1 MEVWVGCFGGW
12 WMIYDVVY
20 CFVEERNRKMR
31 LRGSDGNGDSSCNGG
46 GVYLMLVLCYF
57 VVVDGWCVEFIISGI
72 FLVIFFVVYCWWE

>member
-1 MEVWVGCFGGW
+1 
-12 WMIYDVVY
+12 MIYDVVY

-57 VVVDGWCVEFIISGI
+57 VVVDG
-72 FLVIFFVVYCWWE
+72 